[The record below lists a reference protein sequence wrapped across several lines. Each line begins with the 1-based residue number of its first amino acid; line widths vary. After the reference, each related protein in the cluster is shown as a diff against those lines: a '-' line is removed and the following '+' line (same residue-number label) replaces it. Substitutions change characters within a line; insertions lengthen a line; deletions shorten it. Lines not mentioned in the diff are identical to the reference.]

1 MTQCDY
7 HNSTSAGEEAGEH
20 ATHINTVLHRC
31 ASPAS
36 PTDTAAATA
45 GGGAKDPLKLV
56 IPTSP
61 QSPCAPPPPPP
72 PEDLAPP
79 SPPPPGGLLASPLGG
94 LAPNRATAAVALCP
108 ATDAVA
114 TGWGLSDYEATGGD
128 ESENVWETGNYTTA
142 KKIRNIGV
150 DEEGG
155 GGGENRFHDPA
166 AEAEEKFWMEVNTLG
181 GRLLP
186 CGDGSCAN
194 VQIQWSDGGESVGI
208 WGDPSPKKRWPK
220 PYYGRETSPMRGR
233 NRRAWW
239 KRRRDA
245 FFEAANYGQDV

>member
-1 MTQCDY
+1 MPGQGAPQKDR
-7 HNSTSAGEEAGEH
+7 EADSGG
-20 ATHINTVLHRC
+20 A
-31 ASPAS
+31 PAS
-36 PTDTAAATA
+36 AAPFS
-45 GGGAKDPLKLV
+45 D
-56 IPTSP
+56 
-61 QSPCAPPPPPP
+61 Q
-72 PEDLAPP
+72 
-79 SPPPPGGLLASPLGG
+79 
-94 LAPNRATAAVALCP
+94 PNDAESSNDAAMYANAEREQCAAVALCP

-220 PYYGRETSPMRGR
+220 PYCGRETSPMRGR